1 MTSKIFI
8 SVGHGGSDVGA
19 VAVDG
24 SYEKDIALEIA
35 LNLRS
40 ELKRHGV
47 EVAMSRE
54 KDEIDKVASEVAE
67 CNAFKPDYGVSIHL
81 NACASHEGKGFEV
94 FHSINPK
101 SAGVSLA
108 KNINSVMVDNGIK
121 SRGLKTKVNSR
132 NKDYFAW
139 IRNTVAPVVL
149 CEIGFIDNKENYAEI
164 DTTEERKQMAIY
176 LAMGILKTLGIQY
189 VPEVK
194 TLYTV
199 QCGVFSVKENAYA
212 LAEKLKND
220 GYAAIVTIK

>member
-1 MTSKIFI
+1 MASKIFI

-40 ELKRHGV
+40 ELNRHGV

-54 KDEIDKVASEVAE
+54 KDETDKVASEVAE

-108 KNINSVMVDNGIK
+108 KNINDVIVANGIK
-121 SRGLKTKVNSR
+121 SRGLKTRVNSR

-139 IRNTVAPVVL
+139 IRQTDAPVVL
-149 CEIGFIDNKENYAEI
+149 CEIGFIDNKDNYAEL
-164 DTTEERKQMAIY
+164 DTAAERKQMAIY
-176 LAMGILKTLGIQY
+176 LAQGILKTLGIEY

-199 QCGVFSVKENAYA
+199 QCGVFSVKENAHT
-212 LAEKLKND
+212 LAEKLKKD
-220 GYAAIVTIK
+220 GYEAIVTVR

>member
-1 MTSKIFI
+1 MSKIFI
-8 SVGHGGSDVGA
+8 SVGHGGTDVGA

-24 SYEKDIALEIA
+24 SYEKDIALEIG
-35 LNLRS
+35 LFLRD
-40 ELKRHGV
+40 ELVRHGV
-47 EVAMSRE
+47 EVAMSRQ

-81 NACASHEGKGFEV
+81 NACASHECKGFEV

>member
-24 SYEKDIALEIA
+24 SYEKDIALEIG
-35 LNLRS
+35 LFLRD
-40 ELKRHGV
+40 ELVRHGV
-47 EVAMSRE
+47 EVAMSRQ

-81 NACASHEGKGFEV
+81 NACSSHEGKGLEI
-94 FHSINPK
+94 FHTINPK